1 MGTIDLSK
9 YTNIHGNNNESIC
22 WSITNDAII
31 PEIPPFY
38 PIEKT
43 HTIINNEQPTT
54 IVSRISNFLKSHSI
68 SCVPLDECSVKAQT
82 SNHVQFIIR
91 LYTINSDLMV
101 EIQRVSGCAIT
112 FHSTC
117 KKVLCAARG
126 EHDNLNN
133 VDDKPMENTCK
144 KPKLMN
150 RPKLS
155 RSNKPK
161 SLSSSKP
168 SASIQMT
175 NQERIQESL
184 EIVDSL
190 LKKERIDAN
199 LLGIES
205 LHMLTN
211 IDISGLETA
220 IAAANVVLKD
230 HGHFTIKDKIESLVQ
245 YWRLCDDD
253 DDDDDSCDVDEKND
267 IFNQKHYNQ
276 MRNHALNILANSLHV
291 LSLQGT
297 LYIEED
303 SWLSTTFPSIL
314 ISELK
319 QLDSR
324 PHDGAVSAKCL
335 NILIR
340 LSDKIRLSALEQGVD
355 GILWD
360 TLCFSRCANNILAME
375 SELAYSALNCK

>member
-1 MGTIDLSK
+1 MG
-9 YTNIHGNNNESIC
+9 
-22 WSITNDAII
+22 
-31 PEIPPFY
+31 
-38 PIEKT
+38 
-43 HTIINNEQPTT
+43 
-54 IVSRISNFLKSHSI
+54 
-68 SCVPLDECSVKAQT
+68 
-82 SNHVQFIIR
+82 
-91 LYTINSDLMV
+91 
-101 EIQRVSGCAIT
+101 

-126 EHDNLNN
+126 DHDNLNN
-133 VDDKPMENTCK
+133 VDDKPMENANK

-150 RPKLS
+150 RPKSS

-245 YWRLCDDD
+245 YWRLCVDD

-267 IFNQKHYNQ
+267 IFDQKHYNQ

-303 SWLSTTFPSIL
+303 SWLSTTFLSIL

-319 QLDSR
+319 QSDSR

-340 LSDKIRLSALEQGVD
+340 QSDKIRQSALEQGVD

-360 TLCFSRCANNILAME
+360 TLFFSRCANNILAME